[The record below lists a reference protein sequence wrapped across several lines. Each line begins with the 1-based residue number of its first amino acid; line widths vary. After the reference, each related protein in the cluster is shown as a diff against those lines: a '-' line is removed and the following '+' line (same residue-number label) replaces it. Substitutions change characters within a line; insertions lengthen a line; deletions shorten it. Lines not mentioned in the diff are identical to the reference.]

1 MNKMRCRKKIGEM
14 LVDAGYIAQNNLEYL
29 LEEQYSSQMKLGEF
43 LICRNVIR
51 EDEFVELLSRQLHIN
66 RYSVERYPVTSQL
79 AELLDINLVNR
90 HETIPIERQERE
102 ITVAMKDPLNF
113 SAIDTVEEILD
124 CRVTIVICTSTEYE
138 ELLREIYGL
147 STGMEKIVN
156 ESCDDEITILAEES
170 NVDEVQVSSLINMA
184 EGAPA
189 VKMVNWMISQA
200 VRDGASDIHI
210 SPEKTSIQLRFRVDG
225 QLREMS
231 SPPRPMMLPIT
242 SRVKILANMDLAQSR
257 VPQDGRFSAK
267 IDGRDI
273 NIRASTV
280 PTTEGENIVLRLL
293 DMSGRN
299 YTLNDLGMR
308 EDERKVIDGV
318 IVKPHG
324 LVLSTG
330 PTGSGKSTSLY
341 AILQELNK
349 PNVNIIT
356 VEDPVEYRVKGIRQ
370 LQLNTRAGMSFAS
383 GLRSILR
390 QDPDIIMIGEIR
402 DAETAQIAAQASLT
416 GHKVF
421 STIHTNSAA
430 GAIVRL
436 QDMGLEPFII
446 ASILLT
452 SFAQRLVRTV
462 CPKCA
467 EPYTP
472 QDHILNEWGVETLDG
487 TSFLRGAGCSHCMHT
502 GYKGRHGIYEILPIN
517 SIIQEMI
524 VKRRSSDEITQMA
537 CEAGLLRTLKQDAL
551 DKVINGITTFEEAA
565 RAVMT

>member
-1 MNKMRCRKKIGEM
+1 MRCRKKIGEM
-14 LVDAGYIAQNNLEYL
+14 LVDAGYIAQSNLENL
-29 LEEQYSSQMKLGEF
+29 LDEQHSSQMKLGEF

-66 RYSVERYPVTSQL
+66 RYSVERYPVTTQL
-79 AELLDINLVNR
+79 AGILDINLVNR
-90 HETIPIERQERE
+90 HETIPIEQQERGL
-102 ITVAMKDPLNF
+102 TVAMKDPLNF
-113 SAIDTVEEILD
+113 GAIDTVEEILD
-124 CRVTIVICTSTEYE
+124 CRVTTVICTSTEYE
-138 ELLREIYGL
+138 DLLREIYGL
-147 STGMEKIVN
+147 SSGMEKIVN
-156 ESCDDEITILAEES
+156 ESCEDEITISSEES
-170 NVDEVQVSSLINMA
+170 NADEVQVSSLIDMA

-210 SPEKTSIQLRFRVDG
+210 SPEKTSIQLRFRIDG
-225 QLREMS
+225 QLQEMS
-231 SPPRPMMLPIT
+231 PPPRPMMLPIT

-257 VPQDGRFSAK
+257 IPQDGRFSAK

-273 NIRASTV
+273 NVRASTV

-308 EDERKVIDGV
+308 EDERKVIDDV

-467 EPYTP
+467 EPFIP
-472 QDHILNEWGVETLDG
+472 KDHILNEWGVETLDG
-487 TSFLRGAGCSHCMHT
+487 TNFLRGTGCSHCMHT

-517 SIIQEMI
+517 STVQEMI
-524 VKRRSSDEITQMA
+524 VQRKSSDAITKMA
-537 CEAGLLRTLKQDAL
+537 CEAGILRTLKQDAL
-551 DKVINGITTFEEAA
+551 DKVINGITTFEEAT